1 MYSTVRVFRGSFYA
15 RPLSAIAMSSC
26 RLIKLQTSLWVDG
39 RVMEP
44 PEWAEEV
51 NLLNLLFQFLPD
63 ITRHPRDQNTVG
75 DV

>member
-1 MYSTVRVFRGSFYA
+1 
-15 RPLSAIAMSSC
+15 MSSC

-44 PEWAEEV
+44 PEWAEEM
-51 NLLNLLFQFLPD
+51 NLLNLLLQFLPD
-63 ITRHPRDQNTVG
+63 IMRHPRDPNTAG